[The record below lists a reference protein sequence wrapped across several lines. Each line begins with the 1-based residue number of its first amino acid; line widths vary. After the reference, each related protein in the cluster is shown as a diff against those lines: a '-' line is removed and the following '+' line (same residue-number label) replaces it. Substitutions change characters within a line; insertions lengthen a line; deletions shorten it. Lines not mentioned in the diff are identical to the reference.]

1 MPTLRRTAPL
11 LALAALLAGPS
22 LAGSTLTGT
31 PRVTFEATGSVLDI
45 EGTGSTVTITDDGT
59 TLTFT
64 VPMATVT
71 TDNDLRDDHMR
82 NKYVEIATFPNVTL
96 SFPKAN
102 LKLPAKSGEKLSTS
116 VSGTFT
122 AHGVSQP
129 ASIAYTAKRGAT
141 STKIEAKFGFDVSKH
156 GIEIPNYL
164 GVTVEPA
171 MKATV
176 NLELV
181 DG

>member
-1 MPTLRRTAPL
+1 MPTLRRTLPF
-11 LALAALLAGPS
+11 LALAALLATPT
-22 LAGSTLTGT
+22 LAGTTIKGS
-31 PRVTFEATGSVLDI
+31 PSVKFEATGSVLDI
-45 EGTGSTVTITDDGT
+45 EGTGSTVTMTDDGT

-82 NKYVEIATFPNVTL
+82 NKYAEAAKFPNLTIA
-96 SFPKAN
+96 FPRAN
-102 LKLPAKSGEKLSTS
+102 LKLPAKAGEKLSTS

-129 ASIAYTAKRGAT
+129 AMIAYTAKRGDTA
-141 STKIEAKFGFDVSKH
+141 TKIEAKFGFDVSKH

-176 NLELV
+176 VLELV

>member
-1 MPTLRRTAPL
+1 MTTTLRRTLPALAIATL
-11 LALAALLAGPS
+11 LAAPS
-22 LAGSTLTGT
+22 LAGTTLKGS
-31 PRVTFEATGSVLDI
+31 PRVTFEANGVIDI
-45 EGTGSTVTITDDGT
+45 EGTGSTVTVADDGT
-59 TLTFT
+59 TLMFT

-82 NKYVEIATFPNVTL
+82 NKYVEIAKYPNVTI

-102 LKLPAKSGEKLSTS
+102 LKLPAKPGEKLSTS

-129 ASIAYTAKRGAT
+129 ASVAYTAKRGDGFT
-141 STKIEAKFGFDVSKH
+141 RIEAKFGFDVSKH

-176 NLELV
+176 VLELV